1 MSKNSGIRPVRAP
14 VFLPEPLDEQT
25 VHTDTIEDDI
35 ASVVPIKSVNKVKST
50 PRAALN
56 EAQRIQRQEALL
68 QAQERDK

>member
-35 ASVVPIKSVNKVKST
+35 ASVVPVKST